1 MWVPLIWAGTRP
13 APTKKEETKM
23 KKTLITTICALAIAT
38 FASAALADTK
48 KGEKIDGAK
57 EFKEH
62 CAVCHPN
69 GGNIVNTKK
78 TLSKKDREANGIKTS
93 KDLIKNMRKPGPGM
107 TPFDAKTISDKEAKA
122 IADYVL
128 KTFK

>member
-1 MWVPLIWAGTRP
+1 
-13 APTKKEETKM
+13 M
-23 KKTLITTICALAIAT
+23 KKGLIGTVALLAVCMFAT
-38 FASAALADTK
+38 SGLADTK

-62 CAVCHPN
+62 CAVCHPD
-69 GGNIVNTKK
+69 GGNVVNPKK
-78 TLSKKDREANGIKTS
+78 TLAKKDREANGVKTA
-93 KDLIKNMRKPGPGM
+93 KDIIKNMRKPGPGM
-107 TPFDAKTISDKEAKA
+107 TAFDAKTISDKEAKA